1 MSQKYYNQNS
11 TLLDPK
17 CVRDYVSPDGMWAVV
32 PCIGDKEWVIIHNGS
47 VLSDVSRTFQS
58 AMSKVEKYK
67 KRKSGSQV
75 QPKPPVKRKS
85 RKKSNSLI
93 LNPCG
98 GKGSSV
104 SNVPDREKKRGSAP
118 KQTKKIPNGNS
129 VTVNKPHTISS
140 NPLLDALS

>member
-1 MSQKYYNQNS
+1 MKYYNQNS

-17 CVRDYVSPDGMWAVV
+17 PVRDYVSSDGMWAVV
-32 PCIGDKEWVIIHNGS
+32 PCIGEKEWVIIHNGS

-58 AMSKVEKYK
+58 AMNKVEKYK
-67 KRKSGSQV
+67 KGKSRSQV
-75 QPKPPVKRKS
+75 QPKPPAKQKS
-85 RKKSNSLI
+85 QKKSNSLKTE
-93 LNPCG
+93 PSG
-98 GKGSSV
+98 GKGSGV
-104 SNVPDREKKRGSAP
+104 SNVPDREKKKGSAP

>member
-1 MSQKYYNQNS
+1 MKYYNQNS

-32 PCIGDKEWVIIHNGS
+32 PCIGEKEWVIIHNGS

-58 AMSKVEKYK
+58 AMSKVEKYQK
-67 KRKSGSQV
+67 GKSGPQRR
-75 QPKPPVKRKS
+75 PKPPAKQKS
-85 RKKSNSLI
+85 RKKSNLLI

-98 GKGSSV
+98 GNGSGVPSREQKKGA
-104 SNVPDREKKRGSAP
+104 AP
-118 KQTKKIPNGNS
+118 KKSKKIPNGNT
-129 VTVNKPHTISS
+129 VTVNKPHTNDS

>member
-17 CVRDYVSPDGMWAVV
+17 PVRDYVSPDGMWAVV
-32 PCIGDKEWVIIHNGS
+32 PCIGEKEWVIIHNGS

-58 AMSKVEKYK
+58 AMNKVEKYK
-67 KRKSGSQV
+67 KRKPGSQV
-75 QPKPPVKRKS
+75 QPKPPAKQKS
-85 RKKSNSLI
+85 RKKSNSLKTE
-93 LNPCG
+93 PSG
-98 GKGSSV
+98 GKGSGV
-104 SNVPDREKKRGSAP
+104 SNVPDREKKKGSAP
-118 KQTKKIPNGNS
+118 KQTKKIPNGKN

>member
-1 MSQKYYNQNS
+1 MKYHNQNS

-17 CVRDYVSPDGMWAVV
+17 CVRDYVSSDGMWAVV
-32 PCIGDKEWVIIHNGS
+32 PCIGEKEWVIIHNGS

-58 AMSKVEKYK
+58 AMNKVEKYK

-75 QPKPPVKRKS
+75 QPKPPAKRKS
-85 RKKSNSLI
+85 QKKSNLLKTEPS
-93 LNPCG
+93 G
-98 GKGSSV
+98 GKGSGV
-104 SNVPDREKKRGSAP
+104 SNVPDREKKKGSAP
-118 KQTKKIPNGNS
+118 KQTKKIPKGNT

>member
-1 MSQKYYNQNS
+1 MKYYNQNS

-17 CVRDYVSPDGMWAVV
+17 PVRDYVSPDGMWAVV

-58 AMSKVEKYK
+58 AMSKVEKYQK
-67 KRKSGSQV
+67 GKSRSQRR
-75 QPKPPVKRKS
+75 PKPPAKRKS

-93 LNPCG
+93 LHPCG
-98 GKGSSV
+98 GKGSG
-104 SNVPDREKKRGSAP
+104 VPAREEKKGSTP
-118 KQTKKIPNGNS
+118 KPTKKIPKGKN
-129 VTVNKPHTISS
+129 VTVKKPHTISS